1 MNDQGTES
9 VVQLFTDD
17 YLERCRQLSP
27 MDIVRFLDDYRVVL
41 GAAKA
46 RSRVRLNGDETNHSK
61 IEPVKSATGSG
72 FRPNSVEL

>member
-1 MNDQGTES
+1 MSGREAES

-27 MDIVRFLDDYRVVL
+27 VDIVRFLEDYRVVI

-46 RSRVRLNGDETNHSK
+46 RSTVRLEDDETNHPK
-61 IEPVKSATGSG
+61 TEPVNSTTGSS
-72 FRPNSVEL
+72 FR